1 MATTDPR
8 RRLVAALAEEEDA
21 LLACVHC
28 GFCLDACP
36 TYTRT
41 GDEGD
46 SPRGRLYLMRAVA
59 EGRLEP
65 EADAFSL
72 HIDRCLGCRACET
85 VCPSGVRY
93 GFLLERARDVRAD
106 AQGIGLPTRLLL
118 AAFGRPLPARLA
130 AAAGRALRATGLPRV
145 LLRALPERFGA
156 ARFGLAMLEATRP
169 WPALRSADAV
179 RPHADA
185 WLAAAA
191 EAEEEEKARN
201 GDPTGSGVAALAPVA
216 APRRSVHEPHVPP
229 SEAGAGF
236 PRPEPEGGPSI
247 ALAPGHPPA
256 GPGRGAAAPT
266 APGEAAP
273 PRLRVAVLTGCVQ
286 EGLFGRVNR
295 ATERVLRANGCQL
308 VPAPDQRCCG
318 ALHAHAGDLDRARA
332 LARRNVDAFEA
343 TGADRVVVNAA
354 GCGAIM
360 KEYGE
365 LLAHDP
371 DYAERA
377 RRLASSVRDLSE
389 LLLELGPRPGA
400 PLPLRVTYDAPCH
413 LYHAQ
418 GITTA
423 PLDVLRRIP
432 ALEIVALP
440 RADECCGGAGIYGL
454 LHQDLGGRV
463 LRDKVEAVESTEAH
477 AVATPNP
484 GCMMQ
489 IGAGL
494 RLAGDPTAVVHP
506 VELLDESYRRAG
518 FYPPNH

>member
-1 MATTDPR
+1 MHAANDPR
-8 RRLVAALAEEEDA
+8 QRLVAALAEEEDA

-93 GFLLERARDVRAD
+93 GFLLERARAVRAD
-106 AQGIGLPTRLLL
+106 AHGIGLATRLLL
-118 AAFGRPLPARLA
+118 ATFGRPLPARLA
-130 AAAGRALRATGLPRV
+130 SAAGRALRATGLPAV
-145 LLRALPERFGA
+145 LLRALPARFA
-156 ARFGLAMLEATRP
+156 RARFGLAMLEATRP
-169 WPALRSADAV
+169 WAALRAGAAATGE
-179 RPHADA
+179 RQAPAPR
-185 WLAAAA
+185 LAAAA
-191 EAEEEEKARN
+191 EADERRKAAN

-216 APRRSVHEPHVPP
+216 TPRHSPHEPHVPP

-236 PRPEPEGGPSI
+236 PPPEPEGGPSI
-247 ALAPGHPPA
+247 ALAPGQPHAADEAPRPGA
-256 GPGRGAAAPT
+256 G
-266 APGEAAP
+266 
-273 PRLRVAVLTGCVQ
+273 PRLRVAILTGCVQ

-295 ATERVLRANGCQL
+295 ATERVLRANGCAL
-308 VPAPDQRCCG
+308 VPAPGQRCCG
-318 ALHAHAGDLDRARA
+318 ALHAHAGDLEQARA
-332 LARRNVDAFEA
+332 LARRNIQAFEA
-343 TGADRVVVNAA
+343 AGVDRVVVNAA

-371 DYAERA
+371 DYAGRA
-377 RRLASSVRDLSE
+377 RRLAASVRDLSE

-454 LHQDLGGRV
+454 LHPELGGRV
-463 LRDKVEAVESTEAH
+463 LRDKVEAVESTAAQ

-494 RLAGDPTAVVHP
+494 RLAGDPTAIVHP

-518 FYPPNH
+518 FYRQDH